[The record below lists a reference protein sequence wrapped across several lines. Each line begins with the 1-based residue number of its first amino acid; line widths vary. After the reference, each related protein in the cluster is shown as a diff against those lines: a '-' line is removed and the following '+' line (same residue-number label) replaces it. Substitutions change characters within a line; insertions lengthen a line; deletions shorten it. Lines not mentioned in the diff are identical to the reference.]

1 LVEYYI
7 LVNKKFILKTLLL
20 LYLLLIGA
28 SSFAQKSN
36 VDSLGKLL
44 AVEKRDTNRVRLMWQ
59 MAGAV
64 NMYDPDTAVILSQQ
78 ALYLSQEI
86 KYIEGQSKSL
96 GALANAFVKM
106 GNYPR
111 AMELYIQK
119 LKLEEKRNS
128 PRNLT
133 SVLMNLGVVHAFQE
147 EYYKA
152 LEYYSLADSVI
163 RLHHVED
170 MKYYI
175 LLNFGDVYN
184 RLNRSDSAFVYFMK
198 SLEEAQKLDDIDLI
212 GTSQTGLGHSYLKL
226 GNYPQSLLTY
236 QHAITNLQAANDDE
250 ILCEA
255 MLGIANLYKLMNNK
269 DSSAHYAAVSLAISK
284 KGGFL
289 LQQLEAADFLTS
301 HYKQQQNVDSAF
313 LYVSHVQELNDSINS
328 KSRIREAQI
337 LTTNEQL
344 RQLEIEEN
352 KKIAAKE
359 RRQQLQL
366 LFIGIFIPGFFLF
379 TLLLSRIRIHVRIIR
394 VLGILSLLVLFE
406 YLTLLLHPYVV
417 ELTHHTPFYEIL
429 IFVSIAAILI
439 PAHHRIEHWLIEKLI
454 RNRTENPDP
463 RFNLKTV
470 KLRMKEPPG

>member
-1 LVEYYI
+1 MVYYI
-7 LVNKKFILKTLLL
+7 LANKKFVVKVILLL
-20 LYLLLIGA
+20 HFLSMGTT
-28 SSFAQKSN
+28 SFAQKSN
-36 VDSLGKLL
+36 ADSLGKLL
-44 AVEKRDTNRVRLMWQ
+44 AVEKSDTNRVRLMWQ

-64 NMYDPDTAVILSQQ
+64 NMYNPDTAIILSQQ
-78 ALYLSQEI
+78 ALYLSREI

-163 RLHHVED
+163 RLHNVED

-175 LLNFGDVYN
+175 LLNLGDVYN
-184 RLNRSDSAFVYFMK
+184 RLNRSDSAYVYFMK
-198 SLEEAQKLDDIDLI
+198 SLEEAQKLNDIDLI

-226 GNYPQSLLTY
+226 GNYPQSLITY
-236 QHAITNLQAANDDE
+236 QNAITNLQTANDDE

-255 MLGIANLYKLMNNK
+255 MLGLANLYKLINNK
-269 DSSAHYAAVSLAISK
+269 DSSAHYATVSLAISK

-289 LQQLEAADFLTS
+289 LHQLEAAEFLTT
-301 HYKQQQNVDSAF
+301 HYKQQNVDSAF
-313 LYVSHVQELNDSINS
+313 LYVSQVQELNDSINS

-394 VLGILSLLVLFE
+394 VLGILSLLILFE
-406 YLTLLLHPYVV
+406 YLTLLLHPYVA

-429 IFVSIAAILI
+429 IFVSIAALLI

-454 RNRTENPDP
+454 RNRTENLDAS
-463 RFNLKTV
+463 FNLKTV

>member
-1 LVEYYI
+1 MVYYI
-7 LVNKKFILKTLLL
+7 LANKKFVVKVILLL
-20 LYLLLIGA
+20 HFLSMGTT
-28 SSFAQKSN
+28 SFAQKSN
-36 VDSLGKLL
+36 ADSLGKLL
-44 AVEKRDTNRVRLMWQ
+44 AVEKSDTNRVRLMWQ

-64 NMYDPDTAVILSQQ
+64 NMYNPDTAIILSQQ
-78 ALYLSQEI
+78 ALYLSREI

-163 RLHHVED
+163 RLHNVED

-175 LLNFGDVYN
+175 LLNLGDVYN
-184 RLNRSDSAFVYFMK
+184 RLNRSDSAYVYFMK
-198 SLEEAQKLDDIDLI
+198 SLEEAQKLNDIDLI

-226 GNYPQSLLTY
+226 GNYPQSLITY
-236 QHAITNLQAANDDE
+236 QNAITNLQTAKDDE

-255 MLGIANLYKLMNNK
+255 MLGLANLYKLINNK
-269 DSSAHYAAVSLAISK
+269 DSSAHYATVSLAISK

-289 LQQLEAADFLTS
+289 LHQLEAAEFLTT
-301 HYKQQQNVDSAF
+301 HYKQQNVDSAF
-313 LYVSHVQELNDSINS
+313 LYVSQVQELNDSINS

-394 VLGILSLLVLFE
+394 VLGILSLLILFE
-406 YLTLLLHPYVV
+406 YLTLLLHPYVA

-429 IFVSIAAILI
+429 IFVSIAALLI

-454 RNRTENPDP
+454 RNRTENLDAS
-463 RFNLKTV
+463 FNLKTV

>member
-1 LVEYYI
+1 MA
-7 LVNKKFILKTLLL
+7 NKNLAARVLFLLFFL
-20 LYLLLIGA
+20 SKEA
-28 SSFAQKSN
+28 TTFAQKSN
-36 VDSLGKLL
+36 ADSLSRLL
-44 AVEKRDTNRVRLMWQ
+44 AVEKKDTNRVRLMWQ

-170 MKYYI
+170 MKYFI
-175 LLNFGDVYN
+175 LLNMGDVYN
-184 RLNRSDSAFVYFMK
+184 RLNRSDSAYLYFMK
-198 SLEEAQKLDDIDLI
+198 SLEEAQKLNDIDLI

-226 GNYPQSLLTY
+226 ENYPQSLISY
-236 QHAITNLQAANDDE
+236 QNAITNLKRANDDE

-255 MLGIANLYKLMNNK
+255 MLGLANLYKLINNK
-269 DSSAHYAAVSLAISK
+269 DSSAHYATGSLAIAK

-289 LQQLEAADFLTS
+289 LPQLEAAEFLTS
-301 HYKQQQNVDSAF
+301 LYKQQQNVDSAF
-313 LYVSHVQELNDSINS
+313 LYVNSVQELNDSINS

-337 LTTNEQL
+337 LTSNEQL

-359 RRQQLQL
+359 RSKQLQL

-379 TLLLSRIRIHVRIIR
+379 TLLLSRIKIHIRIIR
-394 VLGILSLLVLFE
+394 VLGILSLLILFE

-439 PAHHRIEHWLIEKLI
+439 PAHHRVEHWLIEKLI
-454 RNRTENPDP
+454 SNQAEKQDP
-463 RFNLKTV
+463 SLKLKTV
-470 KLRMKEPPG
+470 KLKMKEPPG